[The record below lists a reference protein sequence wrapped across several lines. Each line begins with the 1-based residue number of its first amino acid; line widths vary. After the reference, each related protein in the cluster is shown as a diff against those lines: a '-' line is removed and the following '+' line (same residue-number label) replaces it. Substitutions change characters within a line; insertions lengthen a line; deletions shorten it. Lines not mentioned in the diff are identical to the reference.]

1 MGAYCIC
8 LSGFGRGPGRTSYSN
23 DDGGL
28 VKATG
33 SIPDG

>member
-33 SIPDG
+33 SISEG